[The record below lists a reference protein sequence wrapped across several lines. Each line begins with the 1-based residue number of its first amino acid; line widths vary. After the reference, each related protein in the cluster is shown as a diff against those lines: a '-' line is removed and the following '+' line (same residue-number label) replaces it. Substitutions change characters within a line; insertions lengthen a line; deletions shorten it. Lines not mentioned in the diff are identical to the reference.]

1 QNALL
6 HKHRARLFQSG
17 HTPIQT
23 WRQLRVVTCNKNA
36 KNLKVLSNN
45 FNPQQCTDKEGFHFF
60 MIPRQPTIITCFC
73 KKYHTYFASKTLTIQ
88 SNQPTVPL
96 TSAEASSSGMEIDL
110 NINIYNS
117 LSKVEK
123 SPYQPRHNITQP
135 FSISFDNTLRSN
147 TTQYKAHSH
156 HAHTCIICKIK
167 DIPCIILQNE
177 KHSLDPNA
185 LTLKNQ
191 QLGFPAHPQ
200 CLHQLKLKPIQQQ
213 KPLKTHQ
220 NKEPNPKTS
229 KYKGKDIPKT
239 SHNTTTSQFDWFT
252 NFPITLEMKQYDK
265 LSTKLAQQLFF
276 SIKSYLKEFTPGQPI
291 KTSDPNTPAKLNQN
305 TPEDTPGKAWTFPG
319 LEIELFNPNQPNSAT
334 FSKPIPITQLRELAT
349 RTAKKF
355 AEENQVTETTERHT
369 HYFYC
374 YLKAY
379 LKAAANNDGI
389 KEMDCDKALQ
399 HVINSDTNSHTLARI
414 IAFYDIQS
422 QFRISIKNIKEKYST
437 DYLPQAEEF
446 IINYY
451 KIAIPDAN
459 DNALFFSPR
468 PTEPETTND
477 ETIPPFQ

>member
-1 QNALL
+1 MPCYTNTEPDSFNLDTLL
-6 HKHRARLFQSG
+6 SKHG
-17 HTPIQT
+17 DK
-23 WRQLRVVTCNKNA
+23 LRVVTCNKNA

-60 MIPRQPTIITCFC
+60 MISRQPTIITCFC

-88 SNQPTVPL
+88 SNLPNVLL
-96 TSAEASSSGMEIDL
+96 TPAEASSSGMEIDL
-110 NINIYNS
+110 NINIYNN

-135 FSISFDNTLRSN
+135 FSVSFDNTPRSN

-213 KPLKTHQ
+213 KPLKCRKLLPSSYT
-220 NKEPNPKTS
+220 PKS
-229 KYKGKDIPKT
+229 IA
-239 SHNTTTSQFDWFT
+239 S
-252 NFPITLEMKQYDK
+252 LKQRSNETRK
-265 LSTKLAQQLFF
+265 CALFH
-276 SIKSYLKEFTPGQPI
+276 LHTC
-291 KTSDPNTPAKLNQN
+291 NQN
-305 TPEDTPGKAWTFPG
+305 TCDISVSKDDHNLKSLSSHYFKDSFNTFLAPEDTPGKTWTFPG

-334 FSKPIPITQLRELAT
+334 FSKPTPITQLRELAT

-389 KEMDCDKALQ
+389 KEMDCDKTLQ

-422 QFRISIKNIKEKYST
+422 QFKISIKNIKKKYST
-437 DYLPQAEEF
+437 DYLPQTEEF

-451 KIAIPDAN
+451 KITTLDAN
-459 DNALFFSPR
+459 DNALFFSPK
-468 PTEPETTND
+468 PTEPETTNN